1 MCCHHVG
8 KFSQKIWLRPFLFS
22 RHHGANLRERK
33 KFASLR
39 SSAYLR
45 CARRVSPCVPL
56 LCPSPLLLEASFLG
70 WKGQPGSRLIRFA
83 AGPIGQSRRPTDHI
97 GAIRFSP
104 ARGSSSAA
112 TEYTSIFLSRRISEL
127 GESIFRGACVP
138 YTLALPA
145 RRLSR
150 QKFSPALFRT
160 LSSFLVQPSVLP
172 GELRQRRR

>member
-1 MCCHHVG
+1 M
-8 KFSQKIWLRPFLFS
+8 FSKNLLRPFLFS

-83 AGPIGQSRRPTDHI
+83 AGPIGQQRPRPTISEPFVSHLP
-97 GAIRFSP
+97 GAAAAPPRSTP
-104 ARGSSSAA
+104 ASSS
-112 TEYTSIFLSRRISEL
+112 
-127 GESIFRGACVP
+127 RGASP
-138 YTLALPA
+138 SWATNLFSGPPSASHTRSLALPA